1 VTRRANGER
10 GESLI
15 ELLITIVIMS
25 TAIISIIAGIAVAS
39 DSSGEQKQQTA
50 VSLVLHD
57 YAEAI
62 MAGSYTGGCG
72 PPTFTYVAPVGYSV
86 DPPTATGWYDGTSS
100 PSPPTSFATTCPGA
114 SATAERLTLH
124 AYSNDQRADQTLE
137 IVRGV
142 DYVRPSP

>member
-1 VTRRANGER
+1 MSRRGRGER
-10 GESLI
+10 GESLV
-15 ELLITIVIMS
+15 ELLITITIMATAVIS
-25 TAIISIIAGIAVAS
+25 LIAGIAVAS

-62 MAGSYTGGCG
+62 MAGSYPGGCG
-72 PPTFTYVAPVGYSV
+72 LPTFTYTAPAGYTV

-114 SATAERLTLH
+114 SATAVRLSLH
-124 AYSNDQRADQTLE
+124 AHSNDQRADQTLE